1 MLKLSR
7 KKMLLSSI
15 EKRHCLQKLKIGFM
29 TDFPKQVIKDKSN
42 GMPFLNRWEEKS
54 QLPTKILYPVK
65 IFFKNEGELKTFSA
79 PL

>member
-1 MLKLSR
+1 
-7 KKMLLSSI
+7 
-15 EKRHCLQKLKIGFM
+15 M
-29 TDFPKQVIKDKSN
+29 TDFPKQVIKYKSN